1 MYAGGKRR
9 EGRGRK
15 AGASRKEET
24 AVTRVLRYPRMCAL
38 FCVGV
43 LSCAVARDLCVSAG
57 QEGWARVLLVVTLVL
72 LAVSLTLLSC
82 RFFVEDEGVG
92 VGILLRVRRTAWQD
106 LSSLGVLCCNS
117 RRMYLY
123 GLYGS
128 SGFLQMLHRAP
139 QCGKWGFVVP
149 LSRRLISAIL
159 TRCPYEVDFSHISR
173 PKPQGGMRM
182 LWHQAALY
190 AVVMLPSA
198 ALAFVTGAA
207 MLVRASGL
215 SAFAS
220 VAGLT
225 LCACLLFA
233 MGVFLLYRALLAVAL
248 CPRIGEQGV
257 RAGLG
262 LYMPW
267 TEIRFGYVH
276 RMGQVSGMFL
286 LSQRLEKTGKRD
298 APPMV
303 CLSLPDTSTLLLAY
317 LTYCPYA
324 EKGLAQ

>member
-1 MYAGGKRR
+1 M
-9 EGRGRK
+9 
-15 AGASRKEET
+15 
-24 AVTRVLRYPRMCAL
+24 TRVLRYPRMSAAFCA
-38 FCVGV
+38 GV

-57 QEGWARVLLVVTLVL
+57 QDGWARVLLVVTLVL

-92 VGILLRVRRTAWQD
+92 VGFLLRVRRTAWQD
-106 LSSLGVLCCNS
+106 LCSLGVMCCNS

-123 GLYGS
+123 GLYGPTD
-128 SGFLQMLHRAP
+128 FLQMLHRAP

-149 LSRRLISAIL
+149 MSRRLISAIL
-159 TRCPYEVDFSHISR
+159 NRCPYEVDFSHIPR
-173 PKPQGGMRM
+173 HKPHGRMRM

-190 AVVMLPSA
+190 TVVMVPGA

-207 MLVRASGL
+207 MLVRASRL
-215 SAFAS
+215 EVFVS
-220 VAGLT
+220 VLGLT

-233 MGVFLLYRALLAVAL
+233 MGAFLLYRAALAVLL
-248 CPRIGEQGV
+248 CPRIGEEGV

-267 TEIRFGYVH
+267 PEIHFGYVH

-298 APPMV
+298 TPPMV
-303 CLSLPDTSTLLLAY
+303 CLSLPDTSTLLLFY

-324 EKGLAQ
+324 EKGMAQ